1 MEKQDS
7 TNNLLVKFY
16 GLKYV
21 IPYELLSVTIR
32 LRTFVRKTRFLIN
45 TVQYDVAYVITF
57 SGKMKIK
64 IKMILILD
72 KHIAFVKYGTL
83 GKHNI

>member
-32 LRTFVRKTRFLIN
+32 LSTFVRKTRFLIN
-45 TVQYDVAYVITF
+45 NVEYDVVFRIRDICVY
-57 SGKMKIK
+57 
-64 IKMILILD
+64 LL
-72 KHIAFVKYGTL
+72 
-83 GKHNI
+83 

>member
-32 LRTFVRKTRFLIN
+32 LSKFVKKTRLFIN
-45 TVQYDVAYVITF
+45 IVQYYVALSNVVTF
-57 SGKMKIK
+57 RDKM
-64 IKMILILD
+64 
-72 KHIAFVKYGTL
+72 
-83 GKHNI
+83 